1 MNWQWNTNTTS
12 KKNKTIILKI
22 TLTGYRG
29 GNNMELE
36 NVVVEKE
43 NNIAVLSI
51 NRPEALNAL
60 NYDTLTDIKTA
71 VKALSADD
79 EVGVVIITGAG
90 EKAFVAGADIKEMR
104 DMTPLEARRFM
115 LYGQSVFNIIDNL
128 PKPTIAAVNG
138 FALGGGTELA
148 LSCDMILAS
157 EKAKFGLP
165 EVSLGI
171 HPGFG
176 GSQRLP
182 RLIGSAKAKE
192 LIFTGKMI
200 DAAEAEKVG
209 LVNKV
214 VAPDKLHEEAKALAS
229 EILKNGQVAIRLVK
243 SAINAGLDT
252 TLEKG
257 LAYEA
262 ETQGL
267 AFSTEDKNEGLSAFM
282 EKRKPNFK
290 GR

>member
-1 MNWQWNTNTTS
+1 
-12 KKNKTIILKI
+12 
-22 TLTGYRG
+22 
-29 GNNMELE
+29 MELK
-36 NVVVEKE
+36 NVVVKKE

-51 NRPEALNAL
+51 NRPDALNAL

-71 VKALSADD
+71 IKALSED
-79 EVGVVIITGAG
+79 EEVAVVIITGAG

-104 DMTPLEARRFM
+104 DMTPLEARQFM
-115 LYGQSVFNIIDNL
+115 LYGQSVFNMIDSL

-157 EKAKFGLP
+157 EKARFGLP
-165 EVSLGI
+165 EVTLGI

-176 GSQRLP
+176 GTQRLP
-182 RLIGSAKAKE
+182 RLIGAAKAKE

-200 DAAEAEKVG
+200 GAAEAEKVG

-214 VAPDKLHEEAKALAS
+214 VAPDTLHEEAKALA
-229 EILKNGQVAIRLVK
+229 EDILKNGQVAIRLVK

-282 EKRKPNFK
+282 EKRKPKFK

>member
-1 MNWQWNTNTTS
+1 
-12 KKNKTIILKI
+12 
-22 TLTGYRG
+22 
-29 GNNMELE
+29 MELK
-36 NVVVEKE
+36 NVVVKKE

-51 NRPEALNAL
+51 NRPDALNAL

-71 VKALSADD
+71 FKSLSED
-79 EVGVVIITGAG
+79 EEVAVVIITGAG

-104 DMTPLEARRFM
+104 DMTPLEARQFM
-115 LYGQSVFNIIDNL
+115 LYGQSVFNMIDSL

-157 EKAKFGLP
+157 EKARFGLP
-165 EVSLGI
+165 EVTLGI

-176 GSQRLP
+176 GTQRLP
-182 RLIGSAKAKE
+182 RLIGAAKAKE

-200 DAAEAEKVG
+200 GAAEAEKVG

-214 VAPDKLHEEAKALAS
+214 VAPDKLHEEAKALA
-229 EILKNGQVAIRLVK
+229 EDILKNGQVAIRLVK

-282 EKRKPNFK
+282 EKRKPKFK

>member
-1 MNWQWNTNTTS
+1 MDITT
-12 KKNKTIILKI
+12 KMKNKTIILI
-22 TLTGYRG
+22 LAFVINWG
-29 GNNMELE
+29 GKKMELK

-51 NRPEALNAL
+51 NRPKALNAL

-71 VKALSADD
+71 IKALSEDND
-79 EVGVVIITGAG
+79 VSIVIITGSG
-90 EKAFVAGADIKEMR
+90 EKAFVAGADIKEMK

-115 LYGQSVFNIIDNL
+115 LYGQNVFNIIGNL

-148 LSCDMILAS
+148 LSCDMIIAS

-165 EVSLGI
+165 EVTLGI

-176 GSQRLP
+176 GTQRLP

-200 DAAEAEKVG
+200 DANDAERIG

-214 VAPDKLHEEAKALAS
+214 VSPDKLLEEAKALAQD
-229 EILKNGQVAIRLVK
+229 IMKNGQVAIRLVK

-267 AFSTEDKNEGLSAFM
+267 AFSTEDKNEGLNAFL

>member
-1 MNWQWNTNTTS
+1 
-12 KKNKTIILKI
+12 
-22 TLTGYRG
+22 
-29 GNNMELE
+29 MELN

-43 NNIAVLSI
+43 NNLAVLFI
-51 NRPEALNAL
+51 NRPKALNAL
-60 NYDTLTDIKTA
+60 NSETLSDIGTA
-71 VKALSADD
+71 ARALTEDD
-79 EVGVVIITGAG
+79 DVGVVIITGMG
-90 EKAFVAGADIKEMR
+90 EKAFVAGADIKEMK
-104 DMTPLEARRFM
+104 DMSPLEARRFM
-115 LYGQSVFNIIDNL
+115 IFGQSVFNEISNL

-138 FALGGGTELA
+138 FALGGGCELA
-148 LSCDMILAS
+148 LSCDMIIAS
-157 EKAKFGLP
+157 ENAKFGLP
-165 EVSLGI
+165 EVTLGI

-176 GSQRLP
+176 GTQRLP
-182 RLIGSAKAKE
+182 RLIGAAKAKE
-192 LIFTGKMI
+192 LIFTGQMI
-200 DAAEAEKVG
+200 DASEASKIG

-214 VAPDKLHEEAKALAS
+214 VPYENLLDVAKALAHK
-229 EILKNGQVAIRLVK
+229 ILKNGQVAIRLVK

-267 AFSTEDKNEGLSAFM
+267 AFSTEDKSEGLSAFM

>member
-1 MNWQWNTNTTS
+1 
-12 KKNKTIILKI
+12 
-22 TLTGYRG
+22 
-29 GNNMELE
+29 MELE

-51 NRPEALNAL
+51 NRPKALNAL

-71 VKALSADD
+71 VKALSDDD
-79 EVGVVIITGAG
+79 EVAVVIITGAG

-115 LYGQSVFNIIDNL
+115 LYGQSVFNMIDNL

-157 EKAKFGLP
+157 ENAKFGLP
-165 EVSLGI
+165 EVTLGI

-200 DAAEAEKVG
+200 DAKEAEKIG

-214 VAPDKLHEEAKALAS
+214 VAPEKLHEEAKALAS
-229 EILKNGQVAIRLVK
+229 EILKNGLVAIRLVK